1 MKFKFLTL
9 GIIATV
15 AAFTFSSCT
24 KTITKEVVITKF
36 DTFIAQPPAIYTE
49 LTGSLA
55 TQSLDATKKYLI
67 VGQVFIESGSVLTIP
82 AGTKLFG
89 QKSSKGTLVVK
100 PGGKIIADGTATS
113 PIIFTSNQ
121 DKGAREQGDWGG
133 IVMLGKANINQN
145 SPAIE
150 GITPAVT
157 YGTFQSTANDNDNS
171 GILKY
176 VRIEYAGIAITPN
189 NETNGLTM
197 GAVGNGT
204 TIDYVQI
211 SYGGDDSYE
220 WFGGTVN
227 CAHLIA
233 FGGWDDDFDTDFGF
247 SGKVQYAIGMRDPF
261 NADQSGSN
269 GFESDNDASGSTA
282 TPKTSAVFSNVTLL
296 GPVYDSAKASFSGN
310 YLHALHLRRN
320 TELSLFNSVIVG
332 YPIGLNLDGTLAN
345 YTSGAAVLDNN
356 ILVCPGVK
364 GKSQRSFFNGSAA
377 DANVSTYWKT
387 TKSNTVFT
395 LNNPQATAGTLVY
408 SKTFADAGI
417 EPTLIMGFNTVAGV
431 SGGTY
436 PANPNLALFSGSTQS
451 GAKFTDAKLSTWF
464 NNTTSFKGAFGS
476 NDWSD
481 VWSNFNTQNLT
492 Y

>member
-24 KTITKEVVITKF
+24 KTKIEKVIETRI
-36 DTFIAQPPAIYTE
+36 DTVLVYPPAIYTE
-49 LTGSLA
+49 LTGSLP

-204 TIDYVQI
+204 TIDYVQV

-220 WFGGTVN
+220 WFGGTVA
-227 CAHLIA
+227 CSHLIA

-364 GKSQRSFFNGSAA
+364 GKSQRAFFAGSAA

-395 LNNPQATAGTLVY
+395 LNNPQATAGALVY

-436 PANPNLALFSGSTQS
+436 PANPNLALFSGATQS
-451 GAKFTDAKLSTWF
+451 GAAFTDAKLSAWF
-464 NNTTSFKGAFGS
+464 DKSTSFKGAFGS